1 MGLRRTG
8 TGIPTP
14 DVRVSFAGDRRALSV
29 PTVRRIVTAV
39 LDGQDVTRATVT
51 VTFMSP
57 ARMRSLNRRTF
68 GRDRP
73 TDVIAFSLPHT
84 DELVGD
90 VYVCPT
96 VARRSARRFEI
107 SPREELLRLVVHGI
121 LHVLGHDHPDGPSR
135 VRSPMWKLQE
145 RYVTALT
152 GGSS

>member
-1 MGLRRTG
+1 
-8 TGIPTP
+8 
-14 DVRVSFAGDRRALSV
+14 VRVSFAGERRALSV

-39 LDGQDVTRATVT
+39 LDGQDMARATVT

-57 ARMRSLNRRTF
+57 GRMRSLNRRTF
-68 GRDRP
+68 GRDRT
-73 TDVIAFSLPHT
+73 TDVIAFSLPHS

-96 VARRSARRFEI
+96 VARRSARRFKI
-107 SPREELLRLVVHGI
+107 SPREELLRLVVHGT
-121 LHVLGHDHPDGPSR
+121 LHVLGHDHPDGASR
-135 VRSPMWKLQE
+135 VQSPMWGLQE